1 LALDDT
7 IGLLAQAPIVGLF
20 EQDAL
25 KLLAFSAETRRLRP
39 GEALFK
45 RGDRSD
51 GGYVV
56 IQGRIAV
63 SSAPD
68 GSQPVLL
75 GPSSLIG
82 RLALFVRMQ
91 RPAGAVAL
99 EAAEVVRISPT
110 LMRRVLAE
118 FPSAADAMHAEIAA
132 DLADLSAD
140 LARVRQRFLDPEKR

>member
-7 IGLLAQAPIVGLF
+7 IGLLARAPIVGLF

-39 GEALFK
+39 GEALFN

-56 IQGRIAV
+56 TRGRIAMT
-63 SSAPD
+63 STEAAE
-68 GSQPVLL
+68 PVVV

-91 RPAGAVAL
+91 RPARAVAL
-99 EAAEVVRISPT
+99 DAAEVLRISPT
-110 LMRRVLAE
+110 LMRRILTE
-118 FPSAADAMHAEIAA
+118 FPTAADTMRAEIAA
-132 DLADLSAD
+132 DLAEFTAELER
-140 LARVRQRFLDPEKR
+140 LRGHFIK

>member
-25 KLLAFSAETRRLRP
+25 RLLAFSAETRRLRP
-39 GEALFK
+39 GEALFN
-45 RGDRSD
+45 RGERSD

-56 IQGRIAV
+56 TQGRIAV
-63 SSAPD
+63 SSVDAAEPI
-68 GSQPVLL
+68 VV

-82 RLALFVRMQ
+82 RLALFVRLQ
-91 RPAGAVAL
+91 RPAGAVAV
-99 EAAEVVRISPT
+99 EAAEVLRISPT

-118 FPSAADAMHAEIAA
+118 FPAAADAMHAEIAA

-140 LARVRQRFLDPEKR
+140 LARLRQKFLDRDER